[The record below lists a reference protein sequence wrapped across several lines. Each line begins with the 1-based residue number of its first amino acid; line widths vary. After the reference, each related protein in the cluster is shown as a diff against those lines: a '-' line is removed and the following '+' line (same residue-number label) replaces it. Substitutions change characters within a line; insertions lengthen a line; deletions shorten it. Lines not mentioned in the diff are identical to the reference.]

1 MPKDYDYSFKVVV
14 IGSSFAGKSSLIIKF
29 ADDMFIE
36 KYQSTIGIDFKFKS
50 MKVDDV
56 VCRIQ
61 IVSASLTTVGY
72 CGTGEV

>member
-1 MPKDYDYSFKVVV
+1 MGKDYDYSFKVVV

-29 ADDMFIE
+29 ADDMFLE

-50 MKVDDV
+50 MKVDDK

-61 IVSASLTTVGY
+61 IVGQV
-72 CGTGEV
+72 